1 MTNTAADLAA
11 DILQDDLDKVDHQ
24 DDRELLDG
32 MLRGGGEK
40 ERPFREIVGVGGKG
54 TLVVLFSLNMFDEFD
69 RAALATIGPEIKASL
84 GISNTVLGLL
94 ITVGAIS
101 SIVAAIPLGYLAD
114 RVSRRLI
121 IAVSSLVWG
130 IAAFLGA
137 VAGSAWQLGL
147 TRVFNGA
154 GKGTEAVQRSMLADT
169 YPIDGRGRI
178 FSAHNFANPIGNILG
193 PLLAGALVVGLGG
206 TDSWR
211 LALAVMAA
219 PALVLAL
226 VALRLKEPKRGQYET
241 LAVHDSHLATAP
253 DQLPPPDP
261 SDDEEIP
268 EEPPVSFSAGF
279 ERLKKIRTYY
289 SLMCA
294 LGVLGLALS
303 GTPAV
308 FNLMLED
315 KYGLDALQRAYVATG
330 MTVGGMVGLVIGGMQ
345 ADRMFKKNPPRVMV
359 LVGLALM
366 AFGVLYPISFLLP
379 NAILFTAYHAV
390 VSALISI
397 PLAAATPLISA
408 VIPYR
413 LRGLGFSVVGI
424 YTVLF
429 GGLGG
434 ALLTGLLSDKYGEV
448 AALVIVLP
456 PSCAIGGL
464 IVLRAAR
471 FVREDISLVVEE
483 MLEEEEE
490 RARAKEHGDGPILQV
505 RHIDFSY
512 GKVQVLFDC
521 GFDLQRGETLALL
534 GTNGAGKSTLL
545 RAVSGLGM
553 PDRGVVRLDGTTIT
567 YLDAEDRV
575 ARGVVQLPGGK
586 AIFPGL
592 TVGENLVVGANSFV
606 WDQRKTKQK
615 LSEVLDMFPRL
626 TERVD
631 QRAGLLSG
639 GEQQQLALAK
649 ALLLEPKVL
658 CIDELS
664 LGPGACRRFGAARDP

>member
-1 MTNTAADLAA
+1 
-11 DILQDDLDKVDHQ
+11 
-24 DDRELLDG
+24 
-32 MLRGGGEK
+32 
-40 ERPFREIVGVGGKG
+40 
-54 TLVVLFSLNMFDEFD
+54 
-69 RAALATIGPEIKASL
+69 
-84 GISNTVLGLL
+84 
-94 ITVGAIS
+94 
-101 SIVAAIPLGYLAD
+101 
-114 RVSRRLI
+114 
-121 IAVSSLVWG
+121 
-130 IAAFLGA
+130 
-137 VAGSAWQLGL
+137 
-147 TRVFNGA
+147 
-154 GKGTEAVQRSMLADT
+154 
-169 YPIDGRGRI
+169 
-178 FSAHNFANPIGNILG
+178 
-193 PLLAGALVVGLGG
+193 
-206 TDSWR
+206 
-211 LALAVMAA
+211 
-219 PALVLAL
+219 
-226 VALRLKEPKRGQYET
+226 
-241 LAVHDSHLATAP
+241 
-253 DQLPPPDP
+253 
-261 SDDEEIP
+261 
-268 EEPPVSFSAGF
+268 
-279 ERLKKIRTYY
+279 
-289 SLMCA
+289 
-294 LGVLGLALS
+294 
-303 GTPAV
+303 
-308 FNLMLED
+308 MLED

-345 ADRMFKKNPPRVMV
+345 ADRMFKKNPPRVVV
-359 LVGLALM
+359 LVAALM
-366 AFGVLYPISFLLP
+366 AFGVLYPISFRLP

-664 LGPGACRRFGAARDP
+664 LGLAPVVVSELLEILERLKAEGLSMVIVEQSLNIALSIADRAIFMEKGEVKFEGRAQDLLERDDLVRAVFLGAGDNA